1 LTDVAIFSTNGLDEY
16 VFSLEELSQIPDSVI
31 EEMLM
36 AEAEVI
42 KKGQEQ
48 TANSMLQ
55 GPYNRGGVVRAIWA
69 GEPKR
74 TNLGRVVYVT
84 FKGMQHNTRLAEIAF
99 INEFGKKN
107 QPARPFIREANEKN
121 ADAAVDAAASVYDN
135 YLKSKGL

>member
-1 LTDVAIFSTNGLDEY
+1 MAIFSTNGLDEY
-16 VFSLEELSQIPDSVI
+16 AFNLAELSQIPDSVI

-48 TANSMLQ
+48 TARSMLQ
-55 GPYNRGGVVRAIWA
+55 GPYNRGGVVSAIRA

-74 TNLGRVVYVT
+74 SGLRKVVYVT
-84 FKGMQHNTRLAEIAF
+84 FKGMQHSTRLAEIAF

-107 QPARPFIREANEKN
+107 QPARPFIREATEKN
-121 ADAAVDAAASVYDN
+121 ADAAVDAAAQVYDK
-135 YLKSKGL
+135 YLKSKDL